1 MITPTLVFARKD
13 VQGSPVVPNNLSEVR
28 VICVGGEVLR
38 RALRAGRQTRFL

>member
-1 MITPTLVFARKD
+1 MRTPTLVFARKD

-28 VICVGGEVLR
+28 VICVGREVLR